1 MKLHD
6 ALRKIFKLFGIA
18 VLKEKR
24 LVFLLADYKAFD
36 DFPAMKQVMEAIVTG
51 RYGRELC
58 LRSADDDSADYEL
71 YTEYLR
77 KSLVRVQRFR
87 KEFAQ
92 YATDSISFAL
102 GLLDSVK
109 EPQDHGFDPRRTDS
123 DAADDN
129 FADAE
134 DPEHASETAPASPQ
148 DRSDVQGKGPL
159 SAVQGGT
166 GSDGVSHDAGD
177 LESLRKAA
185 ERGGVKAQLELGDKY
200 CTGDGVTRDYREAQ
214 KWYLKAAEQGSAE
227 AQNSLGY
234 MYDAGRGVRQ
244 DYNEALRWYRKA
256 ADQGNAAAA
265 CNLGNMYYS
274 GQGVRQ
280 NYGEAYLWYK
290 EAADLGSDSAAGNL
304 KYMQGAGLVP

>member
-1 MKLHD
+1 MKLHE

-18 VLKEKR
+18 VIKEKR

-58 LRSADDDSADYEL
+58 LRAADDDSADYEL

-92 YATDSISFAL
+92 YASDCISFAI
-102 GLLDSVK
+102 GFLDSVK
-109 EPQDHGFDPRRTDS
+109 EPQDHGFDPRRPDS
-123 DAADDN
+123 DDADDD

-134 DPEHASETAPASPQ
+134 GPGHAPETANVAPQ
-148 DRSDVQGKGPL
+148 DRSVVTGESPV
-159 SAVQGGT
+159 SAVQGGS
-166 GSDGVSHDAGD
+166 GPDDASHYADD

-185 ERGGVKAQLELGDKY
+185 ERGDVKAQVALGDKY
-200 CTGDGVTRDYREAQ
+200 CTGDGVTRDYREALE
-214 KWYLKAAEQGSAE
+214 WYLKAAEQGNAE

-244 DYNEALRWYRKA
+244 DYAEALRWYRKA

-265 CNLGNMYYS
+265 CNLGSMYYS

-280 NYGEAYLWYK
+280 SYGEAYRWYRV
-290 EAADLGSDSAAGNL
+290 AADLGSASAAGNL
-304 KYMQGAGLVP
+304 KYMLGAGLVP

>member
-1 MKLHD
+1 MKLHE

-18 VLKEKR
+18 VIKEKR

-58 LRSADDDSADYEL
+58 LRAADDDSADYEL

-92 YATDSISFAL
+92 YASDCISFAI
-102 GLLDSVK
+102 GFLDSVN
-109 EPQDHGFDPRRTDS
+109 EPQDHGFDPRRTDI
-123 DAADDN
+123 DDADDD

-134 DPEHASETAPASPQ
+134 ESGTASETATAAPQ
-148 DRSDVQGKGPL
+148 DRSVVTGKGPL
-159 SAVQGGT
+159 PAVQGGS
-166 GSDGVSHDAGD
+166 GPDDASHDAGD
-177 LESLRKAA
+177 LESLRKSA
-185 ERGGVKAQLELGDKY
+185 EHGDVKAQLALGDKY
-200 CTGDGVTRDYREAQ
+200 CTGDGVTRDYREARE
-214 KWYLKAAEQGSAE
+214 WYLKAAEQGSAE
-227 AQNSLGY
+227 AQNSLGH

-244 DYNEALRWYRKA
+244 DYAEALRWYRKA

-280 NYGEAYLWYK
+280 SYGEAYRWYR
-290 EAADLGSDSAAGNL
+290 EAADLGSASAAGNL

>member
-1 MKLHD
+1 MKLHE

-58 LRSADDDSADYEL
+58 LRAADDDSADYEL

-92 YATDSISFAL
+92 YASDCISFAI
-102 GLLDSVK
+102 GFLDSVK
-109 EPQDHGFDPRRTDS
+109 EPQDHGFDPRRPDS
-123 DAADDN
+123 DDADDD

-134 DPEHASETAPASPQ
+134 GPGHAPETANVAPQ
-148 DRSDVQGKGPL
+148 DRSVVTGESPV
-159 SAVQGGT
+159 SAVQGGS
-166 GSDGVSHDAGD
+166 GPDDASHYADD

-185 ERGGVKAQLELGDKY
+185 ERGDVKAQVALGDKY
-200 CTGDGVTRDYREAQ
+200 CTGDGVTRDYREALE
-214 KWYLKAAEQGSAE
+214 WYLKAAEQGNAE

-244 DYNEALRWYRKA
+244 DYAEALRWYRKA

-265 CNLGNMYYS
+265 CNLGSMYYS

-280 NYGEAYLWYK
+280 SYGEAYRWYRV
-290 EAADLGSDSAAGNL
+290 AADLGSASAAGNL
-304 KYMQGAGLVP
+304 KYMLGAGLVP